1 MKRGVKKKDYENL
14 SRANI
19 QKVIKL
25 LNPEEG
31 KAITKKEACDILN
44 ISYNTTRLD
53 KIIQDFYEREEYV
66 SKRKKANRGKP
77 ATNSEIAE
85 AASSYLGGSNITS
98 ISKSLFRSPAFVR
111 SLLDRVGV
119 PERPT
124 GENSLEY
131 DIIPEEGTSENFNI
145 GELVWSAKYH
155 AIARIEAELNKE
167 YCEKHKGIN
176 YLDYEAKYNSKC
188 YAIYVMKQMHFDSS
202 DTFFP
207 RVESGG
213 FSAYSLA
220 YDLGKLEHL
229 KQYGVDLTR
238 L

>member
-1 MKRGVKKKDYENL
+1 MRRGVKKKEWENL
-14 SRANI
+14 SKANI
-19 QKVIKL
+19 QKVINL

-31 KAITKKEACDILN
+31 KPISKKEACEILN

-53 KIIQDFYEREEYV
+53 KIIQDFKEREEYV
-66 SKRKKANRGKP
+66 LKRKSANRGKP
-77 ATNSEIAE
+77 ASDSEIAE
-85 AASSYLGGSNITS
+85 AVESYLSGSNISS
-98 ISKSLFRSPAFVR
+98 ISKHLYRSTGFVK
-111 SLLDRVGV
+111 SILEKAGV

-124 GENSLEY
+124 SKNALEY
-131 DIIPEEGTSENFNI
+131 DIIPEETISEDFKP

-155 AIARIEAELNKE
+155 AVARIEAEMSKE
-167 YCEKHKGIN
+167 YQEKHKGISFV
-176 YLDYEAKYNSKC
+176 DYEAKYSTKC
-188 YAIYVMKQMHFDSS
+188 YAIYVMSDMNIDSS
-202 DTFFP
+202 DSFFP

-213 FSAYSLA
+213 YYAYSLA